1 MTIKSQDEL
10 PQSGRDNSTLIE
22 VISKLET
29 TTKQLRIATL
39 CLSRITNYAPAC
51 FRTEECPLEDGDGFD
66 NGCFRCGYATAW
78 EALNKIK
85 ELEK

>member
-10 PQSGRDNSTLIE
+10 PQTGRDNSTLIE

-29 TTKQLRIATL
+29 TTKQLEIAVEAL
-39 CLSRITNYAPAC
+39 EKVRNVWLENKPMYSYVARFSGRITKIA
-51 FRTEECPLEDGDGFD
+51 LE
-66 NGCFRCGYATAW
+66 
-78 EALNKIK
+78 KIK

>member
-29 TTKQLRIATL
+29 TTKQLEIAV
-39 CLSRITNYAPAC
+39 
-51 FRTEECPLEDGDGFD
+51 
-66 NGCFRCGYATAW
+66 
-78 EALNKIK
+78 EALEWYDGLEYILFDWTLFTGQKTGTAKESLEQIK

>member
-29 TTKQLRIATL
+29 TTKELERVKKQLFIA
-39 CLSRITNYAPAC
+39 ITGLGSAQDLLKA
-51 FRTEECPLEDGDGFD
+51 GFTQSPKEVIEKTF
-66 NGCFRCGYATAW
+66 N
-78 EALNKIK
+78 EIK